1 MSMCL
6 VHWFDDQEKDEAPIA
21 ERKSRRKWSLIEDLV
36 LITSWL
42 NTSKDHVVSNGQKSR
57 TFWQR
62 ITDYFAT
69 SQKLK
74 GTAKR
79 RKCKEQQRE
88 ESVCVPAGIEEN
100 QSQSKIRSP
109 GVKAANTKFQAKPSS
124 ASGDNLKELQL
135 IWDIKEKDLAARE
148 KLINKEEKRREY
160 WSD

>member
-1 MSMCL
+1 MCL

-74 GTAKR
+74 G
-79 RKCKEQQRE
+79 
-88 ESVCVPAGIEEN
+88 
-100 QSQSKIRSP
+100 
-109 GVKAANTKFQAKPSS
+109 F
-124 ASGDNLKELQL
+124 
-135 IWDIKEKDLAARE
+135 
-148 KLINKEEKRREY
+148 
-160 WSD
+160 